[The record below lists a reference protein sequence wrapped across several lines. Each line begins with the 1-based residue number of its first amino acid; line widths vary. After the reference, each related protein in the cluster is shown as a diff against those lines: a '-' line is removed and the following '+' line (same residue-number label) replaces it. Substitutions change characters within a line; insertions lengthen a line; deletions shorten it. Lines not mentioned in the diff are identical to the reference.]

1 RDEVQKVFLAGQEPE
16 IEIDNTV
23 KTVKAD
29 SAWSL
34 YQVDGGWVDIAVLD
48 TGGIK
53 YSNPYLKNGVY
64 YDPSGSTSDSHATTI
79 AGIIASTHNT
89 YKGVAYGAD
98 PIMSGNSVNS
108 DEELIDHIEWALNRD
123 AEILSISL
131 GWYHAGEM
139 DWLDNYLD
147 YVIVSEGD
155 VFAVKSAGNRC
166 EWYYW
171 WDCYIT
177 SPGLAYNIMTVGAT
191 DDKDTSTW
199 SDDIMAGYSSWKEGG
214 SMGDREKPEVV
225 APGSPS
231 YHSTKTSSPWVGGG
245 LGSGT
250 SFAAPVVAGQ
260 AALML
265 DESGV
270 SGLQY
275 WPMTVKAIIMA
286 TAWNNIEGDSSR
298 SEFDGTGS
306 VDVSRSVYVT
316 RYDRWDAR
324 TISSSSLPLAYS
336 IYAYAGERVRAAI
349 SWTSMPVDSNG
360 DLIPE
365 SNDIVDIDLNAKDS
379 SNRLLDASYSYR
391 NNYEIVEFTA
401 PYYGYYTINVRC
413 IACPSFSN
421 VELGFAYDR
430 LY

>member
-1 RDEVQKVFLAGQEPE
+1 V
-16 IEIDNTV
+16 I
-23 KTVKAD
+23 
-29 SAWSL
+29 
-34 YQVDGGWVDIAVLD
+34 
-48 TGGIK
+48 
-53 YSNPYLKNGVY
+53 Y
-64 YDPSGSTSDSHATTI
+64 YIGLITI
-79 AGIIASTHNT
+79 IGFV
-89 YKGVAYGAD
+89 GPD
-98 PIMSGNSVNS
+98 
-108 DEELIDHIEWALNRD
+108 
-123 AEILSISL
+123 ISL
-131 GWYHAGEM
+131 KTQRDTFW
-139 DWLDNYLD
+139 
-147 YVIVSEGD
+147 
-155 VFAVKSAGNRC
+155 
-166 EWYYW
+166 
-171 WDCYIT
+171 IT
-177 SPGLAYNIMTVGAT
+177 DQTRA
-191 DDKDTSTW
+191 
-199 SDDIMAGYSSWKEGG
+199 WKRQQQ
-214 SMGDREKPEVV
+214 DRMLQQ
-225 APGSPS
+225 SQ
-231 YHSTKTSSPWVGGG
+231 HG